1 MTKLTKKFVVVYIG
15 KDVVFLSQNNTE
27 TYPGKGTEYKEFGS
41 MQELEEFI
49 TEKELKV
56 KDTERWKK

>member
-27 TYPGKGTEYKEFGS
+27 TYPGKGTEYAEFDTS
-41 MQELEEFI
+41 QELEGFI
-49 TEKELKV
+49 SEKELKV
-56 KDTERWKK
+56 KDTE